1 MCARV
6 YICVYISLY
15 TYMYIYTHALSTS
28 NICGMKEIHSLL
40 EVFFPSLDFQAALF
54 ILNSVLNSLY
64 FTEQI
69 KTLPDG
75 WPRLLQTAITFHT
88 HLSLQIRKYDWRVGF
103 PHMLSLQCCQRADDA
118 SQLSPAPPEHSAA
131 TQYACLALLSLSSE
145 KEEVNCKEVCL
156 LRAK

>member
-1 MCARV
+1 MCAHECTYV
-6 YICVYISLY
+6 YVSLC
-15 TYMYIYTHALSTS
+15 IHRYTHTCSKYIKYLWDGRNSLSP
-28 NICGMKEIHSLL
+28 GSLFSWL
-40 EVFFPSLDFQAALF
+40 NFQAALF

-69 KTLPDG
+69 KTIPDG

-103 PHMLSLQCCQRADDA
+103 PHMLSLQCCQWADDA
-118 SQLSPAPPEHSAA
+118 SQLSLLPLGML
-131 TQYACLALLSLSSE
+131 CLALLSLSSE
-145 KEEVNCKEVCL
+145 KKEVNYKGVCL

>member
-1 MCARV
+1 MCTSVHMCVYLSV
-6 YICVYISLY
+6 YIYVYIHTCIKYIKYLWDERNSLS
-15 TYMYIYTHALSTS
+15 A
-28 NICGMKEIHSLL
+28 GSL
-40 EVFFPSLDFQAALF
+40 FSSLDFQAALF

-131 TQYACLALLSLSSE
+131 TWYACLALLSLSSE
-145 KEEVNCKEVCL
+145 KEKVNRKEVCL